1 MKSPL
6 VIDGEHDY
14 LCFFPLGSLIS
25 LPPPEM
31 IPEEVSI
38 SDSCSSVFSEFIF
51 NATVEDMCHVTSR
64 FSYGDQGDESLFEI
78 RLLKKK
84 KRNLSVG
91 TASRFFKVQGAS
103 ACAQEHSLCLPVSR
117 QPRLGL
123 SNVHAS
129 SNLENKNFLNYVFT
143 LKS

>member
-84 KRNLSVG
+84 KKEICLLALLLGSSKSKGLLRVPRNTLCASQCQDNPGSVYQ
-91 TASRFFKVQGAS
+91 TYMPHQ
-103 ACAQEHSLCLPVSR
+103 
-117 QPRLGL
+117 
-123 SNVHAS
+123 
-129 SNLENKNFLNYVFT
+129 T
-143 LKS
+143 

>member
-38 SDSCSSVFSEFIF
+38 CDSCSYVFSEFIF
-51 NATVEDMCHVTSR
+51 HATVEDMCHVTSR
-64 FSYGDQGDESLFEI
+64 CSYGDQGDESLFEI
-78 RLLKKK
+78 RLLEKKK

-91 TASRFFKVQGAS
+91 TASRFFKVQGAPV
-103 ACAQEHSLCLPVSR
+103 CAQEYPVPPSAKTTQARLIKCTCLIKLR
-117 QPRLGL
+117 
-123 SNVHAS
+123 
-129 SNLENKNFLNYVFT
+129 K
-143 LKS
+143 